1 MYRTQPD
8 GESTAP
14 FLPLDTLRR
23 RGVKAPRLDD
33 DSFAIVSEHLDEFA
47 QGLSE
52 RERMALSAL
61 LEMVTPGSGLT
72 ALAAEPAEAALA
84 PQEIA
89 VVDRLL
95 AAPRAEGTSRRNS
108 LVLVMKATRH
118 CNLRCTYCHSWRE
131 GPNQIMTF
139 EVLARATHG
148 ALASSVTA
156 VEFVWHGGE
165 TTLLPL
171 SFFRKALWLQQRF
184 RRSGQKI
191 FNALQTNGTNL
202 TPEWLD
208 FCRRYG
214 FSLGISLDGPPE
226 IHDRR
231 RIDAAGRPTSQ
242 RVGEALLDVQASG
255 LEHGILMVI
264 DEDVIAL
271 GAQAM
276 LNYLLEIGVCSV
288 GLLNVIPEN
297 MPKGSPLTGS
307 YVAWSRF
314 VNFLRDLFR
323 LWWPAFA
330 DRISFRELADLVGKI
345 QGQRARSCVF
355 DGNCMGGFLTI
366 EPMGE
371 VSACDKYIEAE
382 GYRFGSL
389 AERSLADLLASP
401 TLASAWTE
409 TANGIALARKC
420 PWFHICEGGCPHDR
434 YLRGRLGVLH
444 DESCCGLAPLLSDMA
459 AVLGHPSLKTDPRS
473 ET

>member
-171 SFFRKALWLQQRF
+171 SFFRKALWLSSASGGRA
-184 RRSGQKI
+184 RRS
-191 FNALQTNGTNL
+191 L
-202 TPEWLD
+202 TL
-208 FCRRYG
+208 CKRT
-214 FSLGISLDGPPE
+214 
-226 IHDRR
+226 
-231 RIDAAGRPTSQ
+231 GRTS
-242 RVGEALLDVQASG
+242 RPSG
-255 LEHGILMVI
+255 WTSAV
-264 DEDVIAL
+264 A
-271 GAQAM
+271 
-276 LNYLLEIGVCSV
+276 
-288 GLLNVIPEN
+288 
-297 MPKGSPLTGS
+297 TGS
-307 YVAWSRF
+307 
-314 VNFLRDLFR
+314 
-323 LWWPAFA
+323 
-330 DRISFRELADLVGKI
+330 
-345 QGQRARSCVF
+345 
-355 DGNCMGGFLTI
+355 
-366 EPMGE
+366 
-371 VSACDKYIEAE
+371 
-382 GYRFGSL
+382 
-389 AERSLADLLASP
+389 AS
-401 TLASAWTE
+401 ASAWTARLRSM
-409 TANGIALARKC
+409 TAVGSTPPAGPRPSESAR
-420 PWFHICEGGCPHDR
+420 PFWMSR
-434 YLRGRLGVLH
+434 R
-444 DESCCGLAPLLSDMA
+444 A
-459 AVLGHPSLKTDPRS
+459 AWNTAS
-473 ET
+473 